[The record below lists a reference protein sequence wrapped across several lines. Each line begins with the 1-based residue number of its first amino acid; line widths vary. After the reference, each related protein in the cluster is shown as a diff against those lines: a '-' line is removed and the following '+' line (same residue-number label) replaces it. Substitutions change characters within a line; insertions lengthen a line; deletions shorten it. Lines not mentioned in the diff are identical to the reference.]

1 MTHTVWRDTAS
12 SACLG
17 AASAETRFAWQILFV
32 QQGFFFKIHFI
43 FWEERKSHL
52 QFASTTTVEVLCA
65 ETFSEWLS
73 AVWGCSSVWGRN
85 LSSPNYY
92 QLHACM
98 DGKEKKKL
106 WMEIDIPMLGSL
118 GYCAVGDVYY
128 MFHGLCAL
136 NIFLWGI
143 PMWRRDIFFYS
154 PSIRSVVACKFL
166 WMCCTGFPLYL

>member
-85 LSSPNYY
+85 LSSPNYH

-98 DGKEKKKL
+98 DGKEKKNCEWKL
-106 WMEIDIPMLGSL
+106 IYQCLDHLAIVQWEIHTTCFMGSVL
-118 GYCAVGDVYY
+118 WTYFCEE
-128 MFHGLCAL
+128 FLC
-136 NIFLWGI
+136 GGG
-143 PMWRRDIFFYS
+143 IFFFI

>member
-1 MTHTVWRDTAS
+1 MTQTVWRDTAS

-43 FWEERKSHL
+43 FWEERKNHL

-65 ETFSEWLS
+65 SE
-73 AVWGCSSVWGRN
+73 AVVVSGGEIYLPLIIINYMLVWMER
-85 LSSPNYY
+85 
-92 QLHACM
+92 
-98 DGKEKKKL
+98 EKKNCEWKL
-106 WMEIDIPMLGSL
+106 IYQCLDRLAIVQWEIHTTCFMGSVL
-118 GYCAVGDVYY
+118 WTLFCEE
-128 MFHGLCAL
+128 FLCGGG
-136 NIFLWGI
+136 IF
-143 PMWRRDIFFYS
+143 FFYS